1 LIREDK
7 QQINMTTRPK
17 TDGGGRGAGRNR
29 NNARNRPPRQA
40 GVTTTK
46 FKGACEA
53 LDGHIFDFGAN
64 SSADGFIRT
73 KKKIEEY
80 VGVHFDQG
88 SNIRI
93 SIENGVLFTVAIP
106 VEPVNPPIP
115 AVLARA
121 RIPAVVADPVNGV
134 IGQPEVPAVLPV
146 AAIPNPP
153 LTRMQEMMLAG
164 EIKGY
169 QTELRKL
176 TENVKKAYSLVLGQ
190 CTENLK
196 S

>member
-1 LIREDK
+1 
-7 QQINMTTRPK
+7 MTMRPN

-29 NNARNRPPRQA
+29 NNARNRSPRQA
-40 GVTTTK
+40 STTTTK

-64 SSADGFIRT
+64 CSADGFIRT

-93 SIENGVLFTVAIP
+93 SIENGVLFTVPMPI
-106 VEPVNPPIP
+106 EPVNPPIP

-121 RIPAVVADPVNGV
+121 RIPAVVGDPDNGIPGQAEV
-134 IGQPEVPAVLPV
+134 IREGPSS
-146 AAIPNPP
+146 IPN
-153 LTRMQEMMLAG
+153 
-164 EIKGY
+164 K
-169 QTELRKL
+169 
-176 TENVKKAYSLVLGQ
+176 VSSV
-190 CTENLK
+190 
-196 S
+196 